1 MKSLTNQMMCLVV
14 LCFASSC
21 KKGTDTSASEAS
33 TTLKIEASTTTNI
46 NNDAL
51 LKLVNDTRLAGCT
64 CGTTPMPAVAAVT
77 WNANLA
83 SAAIYQSNYMAS
95 IKQLVHT
102 SGKGETVGDRAKAAG
117 YVWLTVGENLAEG
130 QTTEAQVFTDWIK
143 SESHCKNI
151 MNASFKEMGAAKS
164 GVYWVQVLGAR

>member
-1 MKSLTNQMMCLVV
+1 M

-64 CGTTPMPAVAAVT
+64 CGTTAMPAVGAVT

-117 YVWLTVGENLAEG
+117 YIWLTVGENLAEG
-130 QTTEAQVFTDWIK
+130 QTTEAQVFADWIK

-151 MNASFKEMGAAKS
+151 MNASFKDMGAAKS